1 MTMTTLLQDLRY
13 AVRVL
18 LRSPGFT
25 SIAVAALAIGIGANT
40 AIFSVVNTLLIQQLP
55 YEDPGAL
62 AVVWEHNIPRDE
74 KNNVVSPGNFIHWRE
89 MQQSFE
95 DLAAVSGS
103 VGLSFKVTLTGNGD
117 PEDVGVQLAS
127 ASLFTLLGVRPAL
140 GRPFT
145 AEEDKPNSR
154 VAVISDRLWR
164 RRYGADPGILRK
176 PITISGNPYTVV
188 GVMPPGFGY
197 IDKTVEVWMP
207 VGFSAESRT
216 PRGRWL
222 SVLGRLKPGV
232 TFERAQQDMTRVH
245 AELTRLFPDF
255 NTGWT
260 ARVVPLKEE
269 LIGEARPALL
279 VLLGAVAFVLLIACA
294 NVANLLLARA
304 TSRQRE
310 LAVRAAL
317 GAGRGALVRQLLV
330 ESLVLATAGGLA
342 GLLLASWSLHLLRS
356 VVADR
361 LPVQRLEAVH
371 IDGWVLAFTITAS
384 VVSGLLFGLLPALGA
399 SRTSLNDALKEGG
412 RSGST
417 ARRNRSRAAFVAVE
431 VALAL
436 VLLVGAGL
444 LVRSFVRLLD
454 VNPGF
459 DPARTLTM
467 DVSLPSS
474 RYREPPK
481 RVQFFR
487 TLFER
492 IDALPGVESAGAIS
506 FLPLGGMGAATSFE
520 VVGKPAPPA
529 GQEPVAD
536 VRVVANDYF
545 AALGIPLIKGR
556 LFDEHDEA
564 DSKNR
569 VIINDT
575 MAAKYWPGEDA
586 IGKRVKIS
594 WNDDREDEV
603 IGVVGDVRHSDLETD
618 PLPTTYWPYPRFPYG
633 AMTLAIRTRVEP
645 TSVAGAV
652 VGFIRR
658 QDPELAV
665 ADIKTME
672 EVMSDSV
679 AQRRLTMLMLAIF
692 AGAALVLAAVGI
704 YGVIA
709 YSVTQRTQEI
719 GIRMALG
726 ARHGDV
732 LRMVMG
738 QAMLMTVVGIVAG
751 GAGAFLLTRLM
762 TGLLFGVE
770 PADPVTFLAVAGLLA
785 GVAAAASYVP
795 GRRATRVDP
804 VIALRAE

>member
-1 MTMTTLLQDLRY
+1 
-13 AVRVL
+13 
-18 LRSPGFT
+18 
-25 SIAVAALAIGIGANT
+25 
-40 AIFSVVNTLLIQQLP
+40 
-55 YEDPGAL
+55 
-62 AVVWEHNIPRDE
+62 
-74 KNNVVSPGNFIHWRE
+74 
-89 MQQSFE
+89 
-95 DLAAVSGS
+95 
-103 VGLSFKVTLTGNGD
+103 
-117 PEDVGVQLAS
+117 
-127 ASLFTLLGVRPAL
+127 
-140 GRPFT
+140 
-145 AEEDKPNSR
+145 
-154 VAVISDRLWR
+154 
-164 RRYGADPGILRK
+164 
-176 PITISGNPYTVV
+176 
-188 GVMPPGFGY
+188 
-197 IDKTVEVWMP
+197 
-207 VGFSAESRT
+207 
-216 PRGRWL
+216 
-222 SVLGRLKPGV
+222 VLGRLKPGV

-762 TGLLFGVE
+762 KGLLFGVE

>member
-732 LRMVMG
+732 LRMVVG

-751 GAGAFLLTRLM
+751 AAGAFLLTRLM
-762 TGLLFGVE
+762 KGLLFGVE